1 MVFLFVDKKLRLQL
15 FKRKHN
21 HCQLTVSSD
30 QRQLPFYCLL
40 QLQKKVMLPKAANGL
55 ENSKAKHNCKRVVE
69 AVVPVVVEVLR
80 VLPAQVSAVPAKT
93 QVLNTMVPAARST
106 PAIVRA
112 QATCN
117 VGYPIL
123 LPVAKVE
130 VEAGDQRVVSVHH
143 AVITGHV

>member
-1 MVFLFVDKKLRLQL
+1 
-15 FKRKHN
+15 
-21 HCQLTVSSD
+21 
-30 QRQLPFYCLL
+30 
-40 QLQKKVMLPKAANGL
+40 
-55 ENSKAKHNCKRVVE
+55 
-69 AVVPVVVEVLR
+69 VVVEVLR
-80 VLPAQVSAVPAKT
+80 VLPAQVSAGTCPKHKFSYKWF
-93 QVLNTMVPAARST
+93 PAARST